1 MLDTIT
7 SGLSTDKIFLLP
19 LCNLSCFKVLNNDVY
34 PPGLPVRSV
43 LRVSSMMTKL
53 WTSLMPAVIKGSG
66 GDEAEDAPVSM
77 ALHLFDGMEII
88 LALCKDL
95 NLRIWS
101 CQVS

>member
-1 MLDTIT
+1 M
-7 SGLSTDKIFLLP
+7 S
-19 LCNLSCFKVLNNDVY
+19 
-34 PPGLPVRSV
+34 
-43 LRVSSMMTKL
+43 KL

-66 GDEAEDAPVSM
+66 SSEAEDAPVSM

-101 CQVS
+101 CQVR

>member
-1 MLDTIT
+1 M
-7 SGLSTDKIFLLP
+7 
-19 LCNLSCFKVLNNDVY
+19 
-34 PPGLPVRSV
+34 RSI

-66 GDEAEDAPVSM
+66 SGEAEDAPISM

-101 CQVS
+101 CQVGEGEEREREGGREGER

>member
-1 MLDTIT
+1 M
-7 SGLSTDKIFLLP
+7 
-19 LCNLSCFKVLNNDVY
+19 
-34 PPGLPVRSV
+34 RSV

-66 GDEAEDAPVSM
+66 GGEAEDAPVSM

-95 NLRIWS
+95 NLRVWS
-101 CQVS
+101 CQVSGGRERKGRGG